1 MYWFVYGFVYIYIC
15 TVCPTCIFMYRRARH
30 HSRVSR
36 RRRATA
42 PRDATRDD
50 ERRVAKRARTF
61 IYRRSTRPPKL
72 ARRDRDVHADDDD
85 DDDDDAGARDG
96 DAGDARRATR
106 DVDSRRAMRATDAHC
121 DASTLNASSARRDR
135 VQRDEDGALV
145 QPHEQEGFVGVRR
158 ARERATDE
166 ARSDPVPSRDDAE
179 GGRDGER
186 RE

>member
-1 MYWFVYGFVYIYIC
+1 MGL
-15 TVCPTCIFMYRRARH
+15 CIFIYVPYVRRVYLCIDANRI
-30 HSRVSR
+30 RFEGF
-36 RRRATA
+36 AT
-42 PRDATRDD
+42 ATRDGTS
-50 ERRVAKRARTF
+50 RRDARRRTTRRETRAHVYLPPLDATAA
-61 IYRRSTRPPKL
+61 PKL
-72 ARRDRDVHADDDD
+72 DATATYTPSDDD

-106 DVDSRRAMRATDAHC
+106 DVDSRRAMRATDAHS